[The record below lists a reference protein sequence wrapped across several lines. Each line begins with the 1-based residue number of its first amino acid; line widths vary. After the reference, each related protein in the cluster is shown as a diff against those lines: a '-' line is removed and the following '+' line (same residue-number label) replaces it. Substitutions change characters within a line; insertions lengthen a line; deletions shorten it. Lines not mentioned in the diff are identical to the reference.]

1 MGWLDG
7 SVALVTGGGSGIG
20 RGVVDTFV
28 AEGARVGVLERSAEK
43 LDQLRRAHADG
54 VVAVEGD
61 ATQLEDNQRAVAET
75 VRKFGRLDTLVCCVG
90 IFDQYAALVD
100 VPAAR
105 LSAAFTEIFDVNVKS
120 YVLSAKA
127 AVADLRRAH
136 GSMIFT
142 LSSAAFYTDGAGFL
156 YGATKWAARGLV
168 VHLAHELAPEV
179 RVNGVAPG
187 GTGGTQLAGLSSL
200 GQRVSADQ
208 AAGRD
213 ERVRAS
219 LPLQV
224 LPLPED
230 HAWAY
235 VYLASR
241 DRARV
246 LTGTVINTDGG
257 RGVAGVSRLAG
268 LIPAA
273 PR

>member
-1 MGWLDG
+1 MAWLDG

-20 RGVVDTFV
+20 RGVVETFI
-28 AEGARVGVLERSAEK
+28 AEGARVGVLERSVEK
-43 LDQLRRAHADG
+43 VGRLRQVHG
-54 VVAVEGD
+54 GSVVVMEGD
-61 ATQLEDNQRAVAET
+61 ATYLEDNQHAVAET
-75 VRKFGRLDTLVCCVG
+75 VRTFGRLDTLVCCVG

-100 VPAAR
+100 VPDTR
-105 LSAAFTEIFDVNVKS
+105 LSAAFTEIFNVNVKS

-127 AVADLRRAH
+127 AVAELRRAR

-142 LSSAAFYTDGAGFL
+142 LSSAGFYADGAGFL

-187 GTGGTQLAGLSSL
+187 GTGGTQLAGLTSL
-200 GQRVSADQ
+200 GQHVSADQ
-208 AAGRD
+208 APGRD

-241 DRARV
+241 DKARV

-268 LIPAA
+268 LLPAA
-273 PR
+273 P